1 MAERWAVADLRQTVR
16 VYPNFEHAGKYSV
29 YLARSRQIELQMR
42 LMRLRGTGSDFES
55 LRDYREGDEIR
66 NICWTATARRGKAVA
81 KTFQCRAQPGGLAG
95 SRLRTAH
102 ADTQRRLQQTRSCG

>member
-1 MAERWAVADLRQTVR
+1 
-16 VYPNFEHAGKYSV
+16 VYPNFEHAGKHMI

-42 LMRLRGTGSDFES
+42 LMKLRGTGSDFES

-81 KTFQCRAQPGGLAG
+81 KTYRVERSQAVWLVFDC
-95 SRLRTAH
+95 
-102 ADTQRRLQQTRSCG
+102 RRLMNTRSEGCRKLDARAGA